1 MTKGAVGNDMD
12 RKTRKALKESIAH
25 WYRISACETKEELY
39 REGYFGEDCAL
50 CRMFNGEDN
59 LFFLLSAC
67 HGCPVLSACHGC
79 PVSQATGV
87 CCCKKSP
94 YKAAL
99 NSLNRWLYT
108 GEWYNTDQD
117 NIEAEIRFLE
127 GLLEG

>member
-50 CRMFNGEDN
+50 CRLFNADSIFIDN
-59 LFFLLSAC
+59 C
-67 HGCPVLSACHGC
+67 QGC

-99 NSLNRWLYT
+99 NSLNRWLFT

-127 GLLEG
+127 SLL

>member
-1 MTKGAVGNDMD
+1 MD
-12 RKTRKALKESIAH
+12 RETRKACEASIAH

-67 HGCPVLSACHGC
+67 HGCPV
-79 PVSQATGV
+79 SQATGV

-99 NSLNRWLYT
+99 NSLDRWLYT

>member
-1 MTKGAVGNDMD
+1 MD

-25 WYRISACETKEELY
+25 WYRISACETKEELH

-50 CRMFNGEDN
+50 CRMFNSEES
-59 LFFLLSAC
+59 LFLPRCQWMPSQPSNGSVLLRKA
-67 HGCPVLSACHGC
+67 
-79 PVSQATGV
+79 
-87 CCCKKSP
+87 P
-94 YKAAL
+94 YTAAL

-127 GLLEG
+127 SLLEG